1 MVVYYYDVLDKN
13 GYMIHECLT
22 GQEIIEIF
30 HLSENARIS
39 QYVRR
44 GSMLK
49 DKYRIVINKSGIRKR
64 ESPSKDLLKCFTEK
78 TLNEWRFMNKKY
90 GKKVVVS
97 KMETV

>member
-1 MVVYYYDVLDKN
+1 
-13 GYMIHECLT
+13 MIHECLT
-22 GQEIIEIF
+22 GQEIIKIL
-30 HLSENARIS
+30 HLSENAKIS
-39 QYVRR
+39 QYVRK

-90 GKKVVVS
+90 GTK
-97 KMETV
+97 

>member
-13 GYMIHECLT
+13 GDVIHECLT

-30 HLSENARIS
+30 HLSENARVS

-64 ESPSKDLLKCFTEK
+64 ESPSEGLNKCFTEK

-90 GKKVVVS
+90 GTK
-97 KMETV
+97 